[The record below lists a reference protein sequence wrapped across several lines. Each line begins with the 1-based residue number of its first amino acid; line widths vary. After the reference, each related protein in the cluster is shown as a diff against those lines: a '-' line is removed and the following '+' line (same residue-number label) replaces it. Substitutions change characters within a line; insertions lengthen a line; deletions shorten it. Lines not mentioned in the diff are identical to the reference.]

1 METPCLE
8 RIRSLQSKMAE
19 EKLDLALYGPSP
31 DFQYLTGLF
40 LPWRNTEEWERGVHH
55 LFVPREGK
63 PCLTL
68 DSETAK
74 RMSADWPGEVRVA
87 AEPQQYPAL
96 ASEILSGFPGALQRV
111 ALSRRL
117 VNTPAVIP
125 ALWRRGGEI
134 DFRPAEGLLDEARR
148 IKDAGEILKL
158 EAAAALTDNVME
170 RILPLIREGVT
181 QRDLELEIEFLGRR
195 LGASEVSFPPGALFV
210 QSGSAPTADPFVYPK
225 DKGLAPGVS
234 VAFDFGFVLEGY
246 CSDYGRSF
254 YFGPAAN
261 EVRGAYRALQQAQL
275 ELISQI
281 RVGETM
287 LSEFFP
293 ILERTLDR
301 LGFGDYLRARLPNKM
316 LGHQIGMQVHENPWI
331 SPTANTPALPG
342 MVMAIEPKLWHTG
355 EYYLRVEDMVLIE
368 SGGARSLTRF
378 DREMFVL

>member
-1 METPCLE
+1 VETPCLE
-8 RIRSLQSKMAE
+8 RLRSLQSKMAE
-19 EKLDLALYGPSP
+19 ERLDLAVYGPSP
-31 DFQYLTGLF
+31 EFQYLTGLF

-63 PCLTL
+63 PCVTL
-68 DSETAK
+68 DAETAK

-96 ASEILSGFPGALQRV
+96 AADLLSGFPGALQRV
-111 ALSRRL
+111 ALSRHL

-134 DFRPAEGLLDEARR
+134 AFCPAEGLLDEARR

-210 QSGSAPTADPFVYPK
+210 QSGAAPTADPFVYPK
-225 DKGLAPGVS
+225 DKGLVPGVS
-234 VAFDFGFVLEGY
+234 VAFDFGFVLDGY

-254 YFGPAAN
+254 YFGPAGN

-293 ILERTLDR
+293 ILERTLDH

-368 SGGARSLTRF
+368 SGGARSLTHF

>member
-1 METPCLE
+1 VETPCLE
-8 RIRSLQSKMAE
+8 RLCSLQSKMAE
-19 EKLDLALYGPSP
+19 ENVDLALYGPSP
-31 DFQYLTGLF
+31 DFQYLTGLL
-40 LPWRNTEEWERGVHH
+40 LPWRKTEEWEHGVHH

-63 PCLTL
+63 PCVTL
-68 DSETAK
+68 DAETAN
-74 RMSADWPGEVRVA
+74 RVSANWPGEVRVA
-87 AEPQQYPAL
+87 AETQQYPAL
-96 ASEILSGFPGALQRV
+96 VSEILSGFPGALQRV
-111 ALSRRL
+111 ALSRHL
-117 VNTPAVIP
+117 VNTPAVIQ

-134 DFRPAEGLLDEARR
+134 DFCPAESLLDEARR
-148 IKDAGEILKL
+148 IKDAGEIQKL
-158 EAAAALTDNVME
+158 EAAAALTDKVME
-170 RILPLIREGVT
+170 RIVPLIREGVT

-210 QSGSAPTADPFVYPK
+210 QSGAAPTADPFVYPK
-225 DKGLAPGVS
+225 DKGLAAGVS
-234 VAFDFGFVLEGY
+234 VAFDFGFVLDGY

-254 YFGPAAN
+254 YFGPAGN

-287 LSEFFP
+287 LSDFFP

-331 SPTANTPALPG
+331 APTASTPALPG

>member
-8 RIRSLQSKMAE
+8 RLRSLQSKMAE
-19 EKLDLALYGPSP
+19 ERLDLAVYGPSP
-31 DFQYLTGLF
+31 EFQYLTGLF

-63 PCLTL
+63 PCVTL
-68 DSETAK
+68 DAETAK
-74 RMSADWPGEVRVA
+74 RMSADWPGDVRVA

-96 ASEILSGFPGALQRV
+96 AADLLSGFPGALQRV
-111 ALSRRL
+111 ALSRHL

-134 DFRPAEGLLDEARR
+134 AFCPAEGLLDEARR

-210 QSGSAPTADPFVYPK
+210 QSGAAPTADPFVYPK
-225 DKGLAPGVS
+225 DKGLVPGVS
-234 VAFDFGFVLEGY
+234 VAFDFGFVLDGY

-254 YFGPAAN
+254 YFGPAGN

-281 RVGETM
+281 QVGETM

-293 ILERTLDR
+293 ILERTLDH

-368 SGGARSLTRF
+368 SGGARSLTHF

>member
-1 METPCLE
+1 VETPCLE
-8 RIRSLQSKMAE
+8 RLRSLQSKMAE
-19 EKLDLALYGPSP
+19 ERLDLAVYGPSP
-31 DFQYLTGLF
+31 EFQYLTGLF

-63 PCLTL
+63 PCVTL
-68 DSETAK
+68 DAETAK
-74 RMSADWPGEVRVA
+74 RMSADWPGDVRVA

-96 ASEILSGFPGALQRV
+96 AADLLSGFPGALQRV
-111 ALSRRL
+111 ALSRHL

-134 DFRPAEGLLDEARR
+134 AFCPAEGLLDEARR

-210 QSGSAPTADPFVYPK
+210 QSGAAPTADPFVYPK
-225 DKGLAPGVS
+225 DKGLVPGVS
-234 VAFDFGFVLEGY
+234 VAFDFGFVLDGY

-254 YFGPAAN
+254 YFGPAGN

-293 ILERTLDR
+293 ILERTLDH

-368 SGGARSLTRF
+368 SGGARSLTHF

>member
-1 METPCLE
+1 METSCLE
-8 RIRSLQSKMAE
+8 RLCSLQCKMAE

-31 DFQYLTGLF
+31 EFQYLTGLF
-40 LPWRNTEEWERGVHH
+40 LPWRNTEEWESGVHH

-63 PCLTL
+63 PCVTL
-68 DSETAK
+68 DAETAK
-74 RMSADWPGEVRVA
+74 RVSADWPGEVRVA

-96 ASEILSGFPGALQRV
+96 ASEILSGFPGALRRV

-134 DFRPAEGLLDEARR
+134 DFCPAEGLLDEARR

-170 RILPLIREGVT
+170 RIVPLIREGVT

-195 LGASEVSFPPGALFV
+195 LGASDVSFPPGALFV

-234 VAFDFGFVLEGY
+234 VAFDFGFVLDGY

-254 YFGPAAN
+254 YLGPAAN

-301 LGFGDYLRARLPNKM
+301 VGFGDYLRARLPNKM

-331 SPTANTPALPG
+331 SPTASTPALPG
-342 MVMAIEPKLWHTG
+342 MLMAIEPKLWHTG

>member
-1 METPCLE
+1 
-8 RIRSLQSKMAE
+8 MAE
-19 EKLDLALYGPSP
+19 ERLDLAVYGPSP
-31 DFQYLTGLF
+31 EFQYLTGLF

-63 PCLTL
+63 PCVTL
-68 DSETAK
+68 DAETAK
-74 RMSADWPGEVRVA
+74 RMSADWPGDVRVA

-96 ASEILSGFPGALQRV
+96 AADLLSGFPGALQRV
-111 ALSRRL
+111 ALSRHL

-134 DFRPAEGLLDEARR
+134 AFCPAEGLLDEARR

-210 QSGSAPTADPFVYPK
+210 QSGAAPTADPFVYPK
-225 DKGLAPGVS
+225 DKGLVPGVS
-234 VAFDFGFVLEGY
+234 VAFDFGFVLDGY

-254 YFGPAAN
+254 YFGPAGN

-281 RVGETM
+281 QVGETM

-293 ILERTLDR
+293 ILERTLDH

-368 SGGARSLTRF
+368 SGGARSLTHF